1 MSKFYANFNIYFEF
15 IYKSYNIY
23 IKKNLFIYE
32 EEVKREKSNEPYFNT
47 VLSSEEND
55 NENFDKNFSSLT
67 LQEKPK
73 LKKPPLYKVIMLNDD
88 YTPMEFVV
96 EMLQTYFSK
105 SQEQATEIMLHIH
118 QKGLGVCGLY
128 TFEIAE
134 SKAAQVLDKARKNQ
148 HPLQIKLEKE

>member
-1 MSKFYANFNIYFEF
+1 MSKFYANFDIFFEF

-23 IKKNLFIYE
+23 IINFIDEEKVIRKKNKPLL
-32 EEVKREKSNEPYFNT
+32 NT
-47 VLSSEEND
+47 ILSSEEDD
-55 NENFDKNFSSLT
+55 NENFDKSFSSLT

-73 LKKPPLYKVIMLNDD
+73 LKKPPFYKVIMLNDD

-128 TFEIAE
+128 TLRNMYGNHYIKVFI
-134 SKAAQVLDKARKNQ
+134 VLGFNLHHRTHQKSR
-148 HPLQIKLEKE
+148 L

>member
-23 IKKNLFIYE
+23 KIIFIYE
-32 EEVKREKSNEPYFNT
+32 EEVKRKKSNEPYFNT
-47 VLSSEEND
+47 ILSSEEND

-105 SQEQATEIMLHIH
+105 S
-118 QKGLGVCGLY
+118 
-128 TFEIAE
+128 
-134 SKAAQVLDKARKNQ
+134 
-148 HPLQIKLEKE
+148 